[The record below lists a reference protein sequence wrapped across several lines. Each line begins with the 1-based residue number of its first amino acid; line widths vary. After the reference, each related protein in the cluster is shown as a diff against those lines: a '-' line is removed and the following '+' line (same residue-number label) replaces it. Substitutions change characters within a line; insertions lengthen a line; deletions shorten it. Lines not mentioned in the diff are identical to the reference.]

1 MILVF
6 GSLNLDLSFALPHLP
21 VPGET
26 VLAPGYR
33 PGPGGKGLNQA
44 VAAARSGAST
54 AMYGRLGDDAF
65 GHSLRRTMAEEGIDA
80 SGVLDGALPTGCA
93 AIAVGADGAN
103 LILVGS
109 GANGEASAA
118 QVPDAALGPG
128 TTVVLQLEVP
138 VQETLALAARA
149 RSRGARTI
157 LNAAPATP
165 LPPGALDS
173 IDVLVVNEVEAAM
186 LTGEPAADGAGRQLA
201 ARSGAAVIVTQ
212 GGAGASAFVD
222 GQCWNIG
229 ALAIRPVDTVGAG
242 DAFVGVLA
250 ARLDA
255 GCDLPGALRAASVAG
270 GLACLTTGAVAALPD
285 ADAIAAHLDRLA
297 PAVLR

>member
-44 VAAARSGAST
+44 VAAARAGAAA

-65 GHSLRRTMAEEGIDA
+65 GHSLRQTMAEEGIDA

-109 GANGEASAA
+109 GANGEATAA

-157 LNAAPATP
+157 LNAAPAAP
-165 LPPGALDS
+165 LPPGALDP
-173 IDVLVVNEVEAAM
+173 IDVLVVNEIEAAM
-186 LTGEPAADGAGRQLA
+186 LTGAPDADAAGRRL
-201 ARSGAAVIVTQ
+201 ARSGTTVIVTR
-212 GGAGASAFVD
+212 GGDGASAFVD
-222 GQCWNIG
+222 GQCWHIG
-229 ALAIRPVDTVGAG
+229 ALPIRPVDTVGAG

-255 GCDLPGALRAASVAG
+255 GDELPAALRAASVGG
-270 GLACLTTGAVAALPD
+270 GLACLKPGAVAALPS